1 MPLPPLPSVAEIH
14 QRLQKI
20 FPEGSPN
27 RANCTWEIAAK
38 TVFVMLY
45 VGAVD
50 GSEKWLRPDQVTRMT
65 DAQANETEDDKRKAW
80 AQESIK
86 SSKGEIPGRWYAV
99 NTRESIRDDTI
110 RAGFIANGVVV
121 EREGLAT
128 TSPAPR
134 YALTGDFAALFDP
147 KLKGQTL
154 DHAIADWQAEHL
166 TAGALARITMVR
178 KGAVAGGEH
187 VLVKFPSGETRRM
200 APGPSSVI
208 SKAVIE
214 VFASR
219 FLKTPAVVFLSESRN
234 KVVSRDDEL
243 ASSIGLHIE
252 AQKNLP
258 DIVLADLGPKH
269 PLLVFIEV
277 VATDGP
283 VSKERKKA
291 LNDLAK
297 EAGFPPEHVVFA
309 TAFLDRSDSAFKKVV
324 DSLAWGSFVWFASEP
339 ENLIQL
345 HDGVSQ
351 TVAQLAELPVHGKT
365 EGL

>member
-1 MPLPPLPSVAEIH
+1 MSLPPLLSVKEIH
-14 QRLQKI
+14 DRLQEI

-27 RANCTWEIAAK
+27 RNNCTWEIAAK

-45 VGAVD
+45 VGAVEGRD
-50 GSEKWLRPDQVTRMT
+50 SWIRPDQVTRMT
-65 DAQANETEDDKRKAW
+65 DAQAAQGADAERVAW
-80 AQESIK
+80 IKESTK
-86 SSKGEIPGRWYAV
+86 NSKGEIPGRWYAV

-134 YALTGDFAALFDP
+134 YALAKEFASLFDT
-147 KLKGQTL
+147 KLTGKSLKKTV
-154 DHAIADWQAEHL
+154 ADWQADHL

-187 VLVKFPSGETRRM
+187 VLVKFPSGEARRM

-214 VFASR
+214 VFAPR
-219 FLKTPAVVFLSESRN
+219 FLQTPGVIFLSESRN
-234 KVVSRDDEL
+234 KVVTRDDDL
-243 ASSIGLHIE
+243 AKAIGLRIKAE
-252 AQKNLP
+252 KNLP
-258 DIVLADLGPKH
+258 DIVVADLGPKH

-283 VSKERKKA
+283 VSKERKQA
-291 LNDLAK
+291 LTALAK
-297 EAGFPPEHVVFA
+297 EAGFLPEHVVFV
-309 TAFLDRSDSAFKKVV
+309 TAYLDRSDAAFKKTV
-324 DSLAWGSFVWFASEP
+324 DSLAWGSSVWFASEP
-339 ENLIQL
+339 DHLIRL
-345 HDGVSQ
+345 YEGSSK
-351 TVAQLAELPVHGKT
+351 TVKKLGDWD
-365 EGL
+365 

>member
-1 MPLPPLPSVAEIH
+1 MALPALLPVPEIH
-14 QRLQKI
+14 KRLQAI

-27 RANCTWEIAAK
+27 RANCTWQIAAK

-45 VGAVD
+45 VGAVEGED
-50 GSEKWLRPDQVTRMT
+50 VWLRPDQVTRMT
-65 DAQANETEDDKRKAW
+65 DEQAAHTGTAERLEWTK
-80 AQESIK
+80 ESLK

-110 RAGFIANGVVV
+110 RAGLIANGVVF

-134 YALTGDFAALFDP
+134 YALRKSFAALFEP
-147 KLKGQTL
+147 SLTGENLEK
-154 DHAIADWQAEHL
+154 AIAAWQAEHL

-178 KGAVAGGEH
+178 RGAVAGGQH
-187 VLVKFPSGETRRM
+187 ILVRFPSGETRRM

-214 VFASR
+214 VFAPR
-219 FLKTPAVVFLSESRN
+219 FLKEPGVIFLSESRN

-243 ASSIGLHIE
+243 AQSIGLKIQ
-252 AQKNLP
+252 AAKNLP

-283 VSKERKKA
+283 VTVQRKQA
-291 LNDLAK
+291 LTALARD
-297 EAGFPPEHVVFA
+297 AGFPPAHVVFA
-309 TAFLDRSDSAFKKVV
+309 TAYLDRSEAAFKKTV

-339 ENLIQL
+339 EHLIRL
-345 HDGVSQ
+345 YEGSADAV
-351 TVAQLAELPVHGKT
+351 KT
-365 EGL
+365 LSEWT